1 MSIAMLVRVQELE
14 QRVEVLEKLIQTL
27 TAEPK
32 QKETPD
38 EKPKRS
44 YNRRNPGENPG

>member
-14 QRVEVLEKLIQTL
+14 ARIEALEKLVQTL

-32 QKETPD
+32 QKETSD

-44 YNRRNPGENPG
+44 YNRRNPGPNPG